1 MSTSSHIK
9 TNAIGTSILLLAI
22 AFAALWALTGCA
34 PTDTKPTSTKVL
46 GEQVERTTTTT
57 EYVPPS
63 TTTVYVPPTTAYT
76 PSPADRAYAMLITE
90 IPVLA
95 RNTRADVED
104 MLGTVCEVID
114 EQDGDFE
121 LAGSVVVASSVG
133 SFDFTYGDAGTILGA
148 AVIIRCPEWASAAA
162 DFAAS

>member
-22 AFAALWALTGCA
+22 AFAALWTLTGCA

-57 EYVPPS
+57 EYVPPT

-95 RNTRADVED
+95 RNDRADVED
-104 MLGTVCEVID
+104 MLGTVCKVID

-133 SFDFTYGDAGTILGA
+133 SFDFTFGDAGTILGA